1 MVSEEY
7 VTLQRLTATAEE
19 KHTDPYAET
28 PIGEDWK
35 SLATHL
41 LARLAVLEN
50 NANES
55 TTKVAGD
62 DQSISDTERRFGWMT
77 LQLIIRCWES
87 RRGWEIGQVTR
98 GGGKRQ
104 K

>member
-7 VTLQRLTATAEE
+7 ITLQRLTATAEE

-55 TTKVAGD
+55 ITKVAGD
-62 DQSISDTERRFGWMT
+62 DQNISDTERRFGWMT
-77 LQLIIRCWES
+77 LQLIIRCWKS
-87 RRGWEIGQVTR
+87 RRSREIGQVTKA
-98 GGGKRQ
+98 GGKHRR
-104 K
+104 